1 MSSSGPDISELSE
14 SQRSALETYTTVT
27 GQEPVEAIAL
37 LGRSQWNVQ
46 VGNSR
51 GKKMYMNAFANLD
64 RLPSRNFLM
73 AKDQILLKKLA
84 RRSKTPALPV
94 QPDKR
99 RTCCTRI

>member
-46 VGNSR
+46 VGSSMER
-51 GKKMYMNAFANLD
+51 KIPVDVL
-64 RLPSRNFLM
+64 L
-73 AKDQILLKKLA
+73 ILIDCHREIL
-84 RRSKTPALPV
+84 
-94 QPDKR
+94 
-99 RTCCTRI
+99 

>member
-46 VGNSR
+46 VGDPR
-51 GKKMYMNAFANLD
+51 GRKMPVNVFAD
-64 RLPSRNFLM
+64 FRRLQLRNFLM
-73 AKDQILLKKLA
+73 AKDQTLLKKLA
-84 RRSKTPALPV
+84 HRSKTPALPV